1 MPGHRLR
8 VGRAGVAGYGGVVLD
23 EPAAPAPA
31 HRVHLDA
38 GGNARLHP
46 LARRALLQAIDDGW
60 SDPRRLHSES
70 RRAAA
75 LLAGAREAL
84 AASLGARTEEIHL
97 APSHTGALHAAV
109 AATTNGR
116 RRVGTTAVAS
126 TVERA
131 ALLAATDHAAS
142 ETELVPVDRLGHV
155 DVERFATAVSRPG
168 VALAALQHSNGEV
181 GTLQPVDGAH
191 EAARAAGVPLLVDAG
206 AAVGHVTVGSAWDLL
221 AADPADWG
229 GPTGVGVL
237 AVRQQVRWSPTWPAD
252 PDRWFPG
259 GVSVP
264 SAFAAAVALQ
274 ARDDERVETAARHR
288 RLVDRLRTRIPEL
301 VPDVEVV
308 GPADDRLPH
317 VVTFSCLFV
326 DGEAL
331 VTELDKAGFT
341 VGSGSACASTTVEP
355 SHVLAAMGVLTH
367 GNVRIVLD
375 DTTSDED
382 VERFLGALPVAVA
395 RVRSTLGVDG
405 L

>member
-1 MPGHRLR
+1 MLAEP
-8 VGRAGVAGYGGVVLD
+8 A
-23 EPAAPAPA
+23 PAAPPR
-31 HRVHLDA
+31 RVHLDA

-70 RRAAA
+70 RRAAT
-75 LLAGAREAL
+75 LLAGAREAF

-97 APSHTGALHAAV
+97 APSHTSALHAAV
-109 AATTNGR
+109 AATVHGR

-131 ALLAATDHAAS
+131 ALLAATGHAAA
-142 ETELVPVDRLGHV
+142 ETTLVPVDGLGRV
-155 DVERFATAVSRPG
+155 DIERFAVAVSGPG

-181 GTLQPVDGAH
+181 GTLQPVGRAH

-206 AAVGHVTVGSAWDLL
+206 AAVGHVPTDDAWDLL

-237 AVRQQVRWSPTWPAD
+237 AVRQKVRWSPTWPED

-274 ARDDERVETAARHR
+274 ARDDERAATAARHR
-288 RLVDRLRTRIPEL
+288 RLVDRLRARIPEL

-308 GPADDRLPH
+308 GPAADRLPH

-341 VGSGSACASTTVEP
+341 VGSGSACASAAVEP

-375 DTTSDED
+375 DTTSEDD
-382 VERFLGALPVAVA
+382 VERLLAVLPVAVA